1 MSGEIE
7 RNRQTHTHTQRKR
20 TRKHAHR
27 TQERRGA
34 RARAEPPKGRPSP
47 ARPCHKPA
55 SPPVFTCRQPFILH
69 EHLLVHFARAPTDIG
84 FDTRRLSS
92 RRDGRR
98 TKTNTLFLFCF
109 VVEGTGAAFRL
120 FFCQGRL
127 CVLCFRFKC
136 SCMFFS
142 RGLELTFID
151 LYFIVV
157 LFHICIFP
165 FFVCV
170 LYLRYI

>member
-7 RNRQTHTHTQRKR
+7 RNRQTHTHIHREKERESMHTERKR
-20 TRKHAHR
+20 GEG
-27 TQERRGA
+27 QEREPSHPKAAHLPHA
-34 RARAEPPKGRPSP
+34 RVTSQPPRPYLHVVSHSSYTNTCSYTSHGRPRILASIP
-47 ARPCHKPA
+47 AG
-55 SPPVFTCRQPFILH
+55 CRAAGMAGEQKQIYF
-69 EHLLVHFARAPTDIG
+69 FC
-84 FDTRRLSS
+84 
-92 RRDGRR
+92 
-98 TKTNTLFLFCF
+98 CF

-151 LYFIVV
+151 LYFILV